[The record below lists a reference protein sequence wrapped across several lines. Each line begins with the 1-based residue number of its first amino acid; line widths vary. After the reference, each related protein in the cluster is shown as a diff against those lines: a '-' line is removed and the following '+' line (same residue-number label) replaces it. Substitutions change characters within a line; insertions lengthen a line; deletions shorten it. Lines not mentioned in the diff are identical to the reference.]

1 MWSFAKVPRMGMFD
15 LREPYVMWGSKL
27 WKNIKSSETFNVT
40 TVPLLGGLQALQK
53 YKGEPEEGGLDGGG
67 DPV

>member
-1 MWSFAKVPRMGMFD
+1 
-15 LREPYVMWGSKL
+15 MWGSKL
-27 WKNIKSSETFNVT
+27 WKNKKSSETFNVT
-40 TVPLLGGLQALQK
+40 TIPLLGGLQALQK